1 MEKVEWKKDV
11 PVVGNY
17 DVVVCGGGPAG
28 FIAAVAAAREGAR
41 VALVEQYG
49 FLGGMATMGYVAP
62 LSVFTYNGAQ
72 VIGGIPWEFVQRLE
86 AMGGG
91 YVERPLG
98 NVAFDPELYKLCVQ
112 RMVLEAGVELY
123 LHACFSGCRMDGG
136 RVTHVFIESK
146 NGTEA
151 LAAKVFIDATGDADL
166 AAAAGVPM
174 QPREQVPASADGAA
188 SAAIGP
194 AAVAASFVPAPL
206 QPVSTYFIL
215 SGVDTAAPRIREAM
229 HHNRQGVNCQCESIR
244 AELLAHADEWGLP
257 DFGGPWFCTTLHEG
271 SVTVNM
277 TRTSVDACDNRAFG
291 AAECRLR
298 EDVFRMA
305 AVLREH
311 FPEFRNS
318 YVSAVAPHAGVR
330 ETRRILG
337 VHTITAEEYVSG
349 YRYEDSVS
357 RGAHPID
364 IHASTGSSQ
373 RLTFLEQPAYVPYRA
388 LIAKDFPNIL
398 VAGRCLSADRAA
410 FASLRVQ
417 ASCMG
422 TGQAAGLAAAQACG
436 APAAIQAGTEAGG
449 SMLPDV
455 RTLPAAPLI
464 ARLKA
469 LGAAL

>member
-1 MEKVEWKKDV
+1 MERISWERNV
-11 PVVGNY
+11 PVVGCY

-28 FIAAVAAAREGAR
+28 FIAAVAAAREGVR

-49 FLGGMATMGYVAP
+49 FLGGMATMGFVAP

-72 VIGGIPWEFVQRLE
+72 VIGGIPWEFVRRLE
-86 AMGGG
+86 EMGGG

-123 LHACFSGCRMDGG
+123 LHSYFSGCRMDGS
-136 RVTHVFIESK
+136 RVTHVFIENK

-151 LAAKVFIDATGDADL
+151 LAARVFIDATGDADL

-174 QPREQVPASADGAA
+174 QPECAAATAAPSA
-188 SAAIGP
+188 P
-194 AAVAASFVPAPL
+194 AAAPL
-206 QPVSTYFIL
+206 QPLSTYFIL
-215 SGVDTAAPRIREAM
+215 SGVDTSAPRIREAM
-229 HHNRQGVNCQCESIR
+229 HHNKQGVNCQCESIR
-244 AELLAHADEWGLP
+244 AELQAHAAEWDIP
-257 DFGGPWFCTTLHEG
+257 DFGGPWFCTTLHDG
-271 SVTVNM
+271 CVTVNM
-277 TRTSVDACDNRAFG
+277 TRTSADACDNRAFS

-298 EDVFRMA
+298 EDVYKMA
-305 AVLREH
+305 AILREH

-337 VHTITAEEYVSG
+337 VHTVTAEEYVFG

-364 IHASTGSSQ
+364 IHASAGSSQ

-388 LIAKDFPNIL
+388 LMAGGFPNLL

-422 TGQAAGLAAAQACG
+422 TGQAAGVAAAQACR
-436 APAAIQAGTEAGG
+436 AAA
-449 SMLPDV
+449 LDV
-455 RTLPAAPLI
+455 RTLPTAPLV
-464 ARLKA
+464 ARLKE
-469 LGAAL
+469 LGAVL